1 LITRDDHTLIH
12 SETKSIDDKSHMD
25 HRQRTN
31 PLIEFCVI
39 SSLIF
44 ISALFGLTLEL
55 IPDFI
60 MPAVSKKTQSKS
72 AMRESGPLR
81 AGEVARLSGVSP
93 DTLRHYERKGLLK
106 PQRAPNGYREY
117 PRHAVERV
125 RLIRA
130 ALAIGF
136 KLDDLERVFK
146 IRDAGG
152 APCRQVRELAAAKL
166 NELETLVLD
175 LTVMRDEIREL
186 IRDWDRRLDS
196 VAADEPARLLETL
209 ATMGLANVRALAP
222 LKPRHSNRAKKEK

>member
-1 LITRDDHTLIH
+1 MTCNCICF
-12 SETKSIDDKSHMD
+12 S
-25 HRQRTN
+25 
-31 PLIEFCVI
+31 P
-39 SSLIF
+39 
-44 ISALFGLTLEL
+44 LTLEP

-60 MPAVSKKTQSKS
+60 MPTVSKKTPSK
-72 AMRESGPLR
+72 REQCEGGPLR
-81 AGEVARLSGVSP
+81 SGDLARLSGVSA

-106 PQRAPNGYREY
+106 PRRAPNGYREY

-166 NELETLVLD
+166 DEIEALVRD
-175 LTVMRDEIREL
+175 LTAMRDEMREL
-186 IRDWDRRLDS
+186 LKDWDRRLDS
-196 VAADEPARLLETL
+196 APPDEPARLLETL
-209 ATMGLANVRALAP
+209 AAIGLANVRAIAP
-222 LKPRHSNRAKKEK
+222 LKPRHSTRAKKKEKQS

>member
-1 LITRDDHTLIH
+1 
-12 SETKSIDDKSHMD
+12 
-25 HRQRTN
+25 
-31 PLIEFCVI
+31 
-39 SSLIF
+39 
-44 ISALFGLTLEL
+44 LTLEPV
-55 IPDFI
+55 PDFI
-60 MPAVSKKTQSKS
+60 MPAVSKKTQSN
-72 AMRESGPLR
+72 REQREDGPLR
-81 AGEVARLSGVSP
+81 SGELARISGVSA

-106 PQRAPNGYREY
+106 PRRAPNGYRAY

-166 NELETLVLD
+166 DEIEALVRD
-175 LTVMRDEIREL
+175 LAAMRDEMREL
-186 IRDWDRRLDS
+186 IKDWDRRLES

-209 ATMGLANVRALAP
+209 GAIGLANVRALAP
-222 LKPRHSNRAKKEK
+222 LRPRHSNPAKKKEK